1 MSISEQCRLYE
12 KRFPLVPT
20 AFVKQKDGWTRYKQY
35 STPDDL
41 RKKAKMFWNFGV
53 SKEIRYELGCR
64 RDNRSAKIMT
74 WDPTPISQNT
84 IDSANEGGYD
94 IHHENKAYDKES
106 GKALEFYAIDES
118 KRCYQLDE
126 PAVVYDKIKVETI
139 NLETISK
146 QHGTEVDIIKLD
158 IEGRWFEMLK
168 EIIELELPVK
178 CVLVECEMYITGD
191 AFRKLDSIVERY
203 QSSGFT
209 VYTNRIT
216 KGQCVELCLVKNLS

>member
-1 MSISEQCRLYE
+1 MSISEQCRQYE

-35 STPDDL
+35 STPDEL
-41 RKKAKMFWNFGV
+41 RKNAKMFWNFGV

-84 IDSANEGGYD
+84 IDSANGGGYNI
-94 IHHENKAYDKES
+94 IHDNKAYDKES
-106 GKALEFYAIDES
+106 GKTLNFYAMDES

-126 PAVVYDKIKVETI
+126 PAVVFDKIKIETI

-146 QHGTEVDIIKLD
+146 QYGTNVDIIKLD
-158 IEGRWFEMLK
+158 IEGRWYEMLM
-168 EIIELELPVK
+168 EITELALPVK

-191 AFRKLDSIVERY
+191 AFKKLDAIVERY
-203 QSSGFT
+203 HNSGFK
-209 VYTNRIT
+209 VYTNRVT
-216 KGQCVELCLVKNLS
+216 KGQCVELCFLKNSA